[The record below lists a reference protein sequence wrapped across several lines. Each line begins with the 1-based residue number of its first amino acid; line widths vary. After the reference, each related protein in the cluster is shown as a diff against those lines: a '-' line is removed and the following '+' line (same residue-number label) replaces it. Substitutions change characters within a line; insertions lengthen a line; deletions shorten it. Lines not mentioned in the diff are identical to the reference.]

1 MLEEHTIRF
10 HMRKTTYLNLSLLHA
25 CFTFYRL
32 ARYVF
37 SCQILL
43 SFHLTMMAW
52 SYRNV
57 V

>member
-10 HMRKTTYLNLSLLHA
+10 HTRKTTYLNFSLLHVY
-25 CFTFYRL
+25 FTFYRL
-32 ARYVF
+32 ARCVL

-43 SFHLTMMAW
+43 SFHLTMMTW